1 MASWRR
7 LGLVAG
13 GGDLPVILAEH
24 CATTGRDYFVARIEP
39 FASAALETHPGVT
52 LNLGAMG
59 ARMQALK
66 DAGVDAVVLIG
77 QVPRPDLSQLKLDDR
92 AQAMIP
98 AFLVAAAKGDDALL
112 RLLLEEHEREGF
124 KVLGV
129 EEVMGDLLAPAGAWG
144 AVAPSDAQRKDIVKA
159 SKIAAA
165 IGSFDVGQG
174 VVVAS
179 GVPLAVEAQ
188 EGTDAMLERVAA
200 LPTTVRGTTEKRR
213 GVLLKR
219 PKPIQERRID
229 LPVVGPRTLRGAAD
243 AGLAGIAVEAG
254 GALAVRRD
262 EMIAE
267 ADRLGL
273 FLYGFTRAEVG
284 EM

>member
-1 MASWRR
+1 MASWRK
-7 LGLVAG
+7 LGLIAG
-13 GGDLPVILAEH
+13 GGDLPIVLAEH
-24 CATTGRDYFVARIEP
+24 CAATGRDYFVARIEP
-39 FASAALETHPGVT
+39 FASAALESHPGVT

-66 DAGVDAVVLIG
+66 NAGVDAVVLIG
-77 QVPRPDLSQLKLDDR
+77 QAPRPDLSQLKLDER

-98 AFLVAAAKGDDALL
+98 AFLVAAANGDDALL
-112 RLLLEEHEREGF
+112 RVLLEEHEREGF
-124 KVLGV
+124 KVLGA
-129 EEVMGDLLAPAGAWG
+129 EEVMGDLLARAGAWG
-144 AVAPSDAQRKDIVKA
+144 PLQPTDAQRKDIAKA
-159 SKIAAA
+159 AKIAAA
-165 IGSFDVGQG
+165 VGALDVGQG
-174 VVVAS
+174 VVVAN

-188 EGTDAMLERVAA
+188 EGTDAMLERVAS
-200 LPTTVRGTTEKRR
+200 LPTTVRGTAENRR

-219 PKPIQERRID
+219 SKPIQERRID
-229 LPVVGPRTLRGAAD
+229 LPVIGPKTLEGAAA

-254 GALAVRRD
+254 GALVVRRE

-273 FLYGFTRAEVG
+273 FLYGFTRVEVG

>member
-1 MASWRR
+1 MASWRK
-7 LGLVAG
+7 LGLIAG
-13 GGDLPVILAEH
+13 GGELPVVLAEH
-24 CATTGRDYFVARIEP
+24 CAATGRDYFVARIEP
-39 FASAALETHPGVT
+39 FASDALEKHPGVT
-52 LNLGAMG
+52 QNLGAMG
-59 ARMQALK
+59 GRMQALK
-66 DAGVDAVVLIG
+66 NAGVDAVVLIG
-77 QVPRPDLSQLKLDDR
+77 QVPRPDLAQLQLDDR

-98 AFLVAAAKGDDALL
+98 AFLAAASKGDDALL

-124 KVLGV
+124 KILGT
-129 EEVMGDLLAPAGAWG
+129 EDVMGDLLAREGTWG
-144 AVAPSDAQRKDIVKA
+144 AIAPTDAQRKDIAKA
-159 SKIAAA
+159 AKIAAA
-165 IGSFDVGQG
+165 IGALDIGQA
-174 VVVAS
+174 VVVCA

-188 EGTDAMLERVAA
+188 EGTDAMLARVAS
-200 LPTTVRGTTEKRR
+200 LPAAVRGAANNRR

-229 LPVVGPRTLRGAAD
+229 LPVIGLKTLAGVAE

-262 EMIAE
+262 ELIAE

>member
-1 MASWRR
+1 MASWRK
-7 LGLVAG
+7 LGLIAG
-13 GGDLPVILAEH
+13 GGDLPIVLAEH
-24 CATTGRDYFVARIEP
+24 CAATGRDYFVARIEP
-39 FASAALETHPGVT
+39 FASAALEKHPGVT

-66 DAGVDAVVLIG
+66 SAGVDAVVLIG
-77 QVPRPDLSQLKLDDR
+77 QVPRPDLSQLKLDER

-98 AFLVAAAKGDDALL
+98 AFLAAASKGDDALL
-112 RLLLEEHEREGF
+112 RVLLEEHEREGF
-124 KVLGV
+124 RVLGA
-129 EEVMGDLLAPAGAWG
+129 EDVMAGLLAPAGAWG
-144 AVAPSDAQRKDIVKA
+144 AVSPTDAQRKDIAKA
-159 SKIAAA
+159 AKIAAA
-165 IGSFDVGQG
+165 IGALDVGQA
-174 VVVAS
+174 VVVAN

-200 LPTTVRGTTEKRR
+200 LSTTVRGTPENRR

-229 LPVVGPRTLRGAAD
+229 LPVIGLKTLEGAAA
-243 AGLAGIAVEAG
+243 AGLAGIALEAQ

-262 EMIAE
+262 EMVAE

>member
-1 MASWRR
+1 MASWRK
-7 LGLVAG
+7 LGLIAG
-13 GGDLPVILAEH
+13 GGELPIVLAEH
-24 CATTGRDYFVARIEP
+24 CAATGRDYFVARIEP
-39 FASAALETHPGVT
+39 FADAALEKHPGVT
-52 LNLGAMG
+52 SNLGAMG
-59 ARMQALK
+59 GRMQALK

-77 QVPRPDLSQLKLDDR
+77 QVPRPDLSQLKLDAR

-98 AFLVAAAKGDDALL
+98 SVLAAAAKGDDALL

-124 KVLGV
+124 RVLGA
-129 EEVMGDLLAPAGAWG
+129 EEVMGDLLAPVGAWG
-144 AVAPSDAQRKDIVKA
+144 AVAPNDAQRKDIAKA
-159 SKIAAA
+159 AKIASA
-165 IGSFDVGQG
+165 IGAFDVGQG
-174 VVVAS
+174 VVVAA

-188 EGTDAMLERVAA
+188 EGTDAMLARVAGLA
-200 LPTTVRGTTEKRR
+200 TTVRGTAENRR

-229 LPVVGPRTLRGAAD
+229 LPVIGPQTLRGVAA
-243 AGLAGIAVEAG
+243 AGLAGIAVEAR

>member
-1 MASWRR
+1 MASWRK
-7 LGLVAG
+7 LGLIAG
-13 GGDLPVILAEH
+13 GGELPVVLAEH
-24 CATTGRDYFVARIEP
+24 CAATGRDYFVARIEP
-39 FASAALETHPGVT
+39 FASAALESHPGVT

-59 ARMQALK
+59 RRMRALK

-77 QVPRPDLSQLKLDDR
+77 QVPRPDLSQLKLDER

-98 AFLVAAAKGDDALL
+98 AFLAAASNGDDALL
-112 RLLLEEHEREGF
+112 RVLLEEHEREGF
-124 KVLGV
+124 KVLGA
-129 EEVMGDLLAPAGAWG
+129 EEVMGDLLAPEGAWG
-144 AVAPSDAQRKDIVKA
+144 AVTPTDAHHKDIAKA
-159 SKIAAA
+159 AKIAAA
-165 IGSFDVGQG
+165 IGALDVGQG
-174 VVVAS
+174 VVVAG

-188 EGTDAMLERVAA
+188 EGTDAMLARVAS
-200 LPTTVRGTTEKRR
+200 LPATVRGTPEGRR

-229 LPVVGPRTLRGAAD
+229 LPVIGPKTLQGAAA
-243 AGLAGIAVEAG
+243 AGLAGIAAEAR
-254 GALAVRRD
+254 GALTVRRD

>member
-1 MASWRR
+1 MTSWRK
-7 LGLVAG
+7 LGLIAG
-13 GGDLPVILAEH
+13 GGDLPVVLAEQ
-24 CATTGRDYFVARIEP
+24 CASTGRDYFVARIEP
-39 FASAALETHPGVT
+39 FASAALENHPGVT

-77 QVPRPDLSQLKLDDR
+77 QVPRPDFSQLKLDER

-98 AFLVAAAKGDDALL
+98 AFLAAASQGDDALL
-112 RLLLEEHEREGF
+112 RVLLEEHEREGF
-124 KVLGV
+124 KVLGA

-144 AVAPSDAQRKDIVKA
+144 AIAPTDAQRKDITKA
-159 SKIAAA
+159 AKIAAA
-165 IGSFDVGQG
+165 MGSFDVGQG

-188 EGTDAMLERVAA
+188 EGTDAMLARVAE
-200 LPTTVRGTTEKRR
+200 LPVTVRGTLDNRR

-229 LPVVGPRTLRGAAD
+229 LPVVGLKTVQGAAA
-243 AGLAGIAVEAG
+243 AGLAGIAVEAN
-254 GALAVRRD
+254 GALAVHRD